1 MFDTPMSS
9 TAAQNQ
15 AATKSYP
22 SVWKNKQFLMLLGSY
37 SASIFGN
44 TFHSIALNLWV
55 LQTTGSAKMMAIIVI
70 TNLIL
75 SSLLGSIAGTY
86 ADRLNRRQVMLITDL
101 ISFALVVT
109 IAVLLTMTV
118 TPFFIIVILT
128 GLVTASGLFQSPA
141 YHASLINIVGKE
153 HIQKAFSLVN
163 LSENICRT
171 VGFSAGG
178 IFVAAFGTS
187 SAIFFDGLT
196 FLISFVLVLLAGTFP
211 SPTKASN
218 PNQERRKFSQDLI
231 SGISFIWKDPFAK
244 SVILMSP
251 TLVLFSMPT
260 MMLTQVMAVT
270 EWNSTP
276 FEFGLMEACI
286 PLGYMLGSGLIFT
299 FGSKIKRRGH
309 LIMLSLLLLGPM
321 YAILS
326 FMTSAAAAI
335 PAILIIG
342 FMFSFCTLLIN
353 IILRLEV
360 SEELQG
366 RVFGVLSSIMSIA
379 PSIGLAIVSYYADIF
394 SPGRVMLIMGCLLI
408 LFAIFSIFKLQ
419 AIRKYN

>member
-1 MFDTPMSS
+1 MFDTPMSA

-109 IAVLLTMTV
+109 IAMLLTMTV

>member
-1 MFDTPMSS
+1 MFDTPMSAA
-9 TAAQNQ
+9 AAQNQ

-37 SASIFGN
+37 SSSIFGN

-70 TNLIL
+70 TNLII

-86 ADRLNRRQVMLITDL
+86 ADRLNRRQIMLITDL

-109 IAVLLTMTV
+109 IAVLLTMKV

-128 GLVTASGLFQSPA
+128 GFVTASGLFQSPA

-211 SPTKASN
+211 SPTKASI

-286 PLGYMLGSGLIFT
+286 PLGYMLGSGLIFI

-309 LIMLSLLLLGPM
+309 LIMLSLLLLGPL

>member
-1 MFDTPMSS
+1 
-9 TAAQNQ
+9 
-15 AATKSYP
+15 
-22 SVWKNKQFLMLLGSY
+22 
-37 SASIFGN
+37 
-44 TFHSIALNLWV
+44 
-55 LQTTGSAKMMAIIVI
+55 
-70 TNLIL
+70 
-75 SSLLGSIAGTY
+75 
-86 ADRLNRRQVMLITDL
+86 
-101 ISFALVVT
+101 
-109 IAVLLTMTV
+109 
-118 TPFFIIVILT
+118 
-128 GLVTASGLFQSPA
+128 
-141 YHASLINIVGKE
+141 
-153 HIQKAFSLVN
+153 
-163 LSENICRT
+163 
-171 VGFSAGG
+171 
-178 IFVAAFGTS
+178 
-187 SAIFFDGLT
+187 
-196 FLISFVLVLLAGTFP
+196 
-211 SPTKASN
+211 
-218 PNQERRKFSQDLI
+218 
-231 SGISFIWKDPFAK
+231 
-244 SVILMSP
+244 MSP

-408 LFAIFSIFKLQ
+408 LFAIFAIFKLQ